1 MLMRLAVDK
10 VFHVIAQIQ
19 VVGVALRVVEGV
31 LVVLAV
37 EEVHFKA
44 AQAAEEA
51 VESVLVMGHGVA
63 MLVVQ

>member
-19 VVGVALRVVEGV
+19 VVGVALLVVEEV
-31 LVVLAV
+31 LVVLAL

-51 VESVLVMGHGVA
+51 VESLLVVRDGVA
-63 MLVVQ
+63 TLVVQ